1 MTRWVLFD
9 LDGTLL
15 DYAAAETTAVAAT
28 LSRAGLSVTDALME
42 DYRQVNR
49 RHWEA
54 LERGETTA
62 AQLRLDRW
70 RELLAAHR
78 ADTVDVVELAEHYL
92 GDLATGAQVCD
103 GAHEVVCDLAAD
115 HSIAFITNGLADV
128 QRPRLQASGLSDHAE
143 VVIISDEVG
152 AAKPAPAIFDAA
164 FDAMGAPPRADVI
177 VVGDSLTA
185 DVAGGRDYGL
195 RTVWVA
201 HPDAPDPGADAPQP
215 DHRIGHLRQLPPL
228 LRRAS

>member
-1 MTRWVLFD
+1 MRWVLFD

-15 DYAAAETTAVAAT
+15 DYAAAETAAVSAT
-28 LSRAGLSVTDALME
+28 LSRAGLVVSDALLA

-78 ADTVDVVELAEHYL
+78 AETVDVAELAEHYL
-92 GDLATGAQVCD
+92 GDLAAGAQVCD
-103 GAHEVVCDLAAD
+103 GASEVVGDLAETFA
-115 HSIAFITNGLADV
+115 IAYITNGLADV
-128 QRPRLQASGLSDHAE
+128 QRPRLHASGLCDHAE

-164 FDAMGAPPRADVI
+164 FEAMGGPARADV
-177 VVGDSLTA
+177 VLVGDSLTA

-201 HPDAPDPGADAPQP
+201 DPDEPDPAAGAPRP
-215 DHRIGHLRQLPPL
+215 DHRIGHLRELPPL
-228 LRRAS
+228 LRRAT

>member
-1 MTRWVLFD
+1 MERWVLFD

-15 DYAAAETTAVAAT
+15 DYAAAETAAVSAT
-28 LSRAGLSVTDALME
+28 LARAGLPVSEALLA

-70 RELLAAHR
+70 RDLLAAHR
-78 ADTVDVVELAEHYL
+78 AQAVDVAELAEHYL
-92 GDLATGAQVCD
+92 GDLAAGAQVLE
-103 GAHEVVCDLAAD
+103 GAHEVVDDLAETF
-115 HSIAFITNGLADV
+115 SIAYITNGLADV
-128 QRPRLQASGLSDHAE
+128 QRPRLRASGLSDHAE

-152 AAKPAPAIFDAA
+152 AAKPAPEIFDAA
-164 FDAMGAPPRADVI
+164 FEAMGRPQRTDVAL
-177 VVGDSLTA
+177 VGDSLTA
-185 DVAGGRDYGL
+185 DIAGGRDYGL

-201 HPDAPDPGADAPQP
+201 DPDEPDPTVDAPRP
-215 DHRIGHLRQLPPL
+215 DHRIGHLRELPPL
-228 LRRAS
+228 LRRAM

>member
-15 DYAAAETTAVAAT
+15 DYVAAETAAVTAT
-28 LSRAGLSVTDALME
+28 LRRAGLSVTEAMLD

-78 ADTVDVVELAEHYL
+78 AETVDVAELAAHYL
-92 GDLATGAQVCD
+92 DDLAAGAQVCD
-103 GAHEVVCDLAAD
+103 GAHDVVAELAED
-115 HSIAFITNGLADV
+115 HAIAYITNGLADV
-128 QRPRLQASGLSDHAE
+128 QRPRLRASGLCDHAE
-143 VVIISDEVG
+143 AVIISDEVG

-164 FDAMGAPPRADVI
+164 FDAMRSPPRADVTL
-177 VVGDSLTA
+177 VGDSLTA
-185 DVAGGRDYGL
+185 DVAGGRAYGL
-195 RTVWVA
+195 RTVWVTDS
-201 HPDAPDPGADAPQP
+201 DAPNPGPPKPQP
-215 DHRIGHLRQLPPL
+215 DHRIEHLRELPPL
-228 LRRAS
+228 LRPTT

>member
-15 DYAAAETTAVAAT
+15 DYAAAETAAVSAT
-28 LSRAGLSVTDALME
+28 LARAGLSVTEALLE
-42 DYRQVNR
+42 DYRRANR

-70 RELLAAHR
+70 RDVLAAHR
-78 ADTVDVVELAEHYL
+78 ADTVDVAELAEHYL
-92 GDLATGAQVCD
+92 GDLAAGAQVCD
-103 GAHEVVCDLAAD
+103 GAHEVVGDLAAD
-115 HSIAFITNGLADV
+115 HAIAYITNGLADV
-128 QRPRLQASGLSDHAE
+128 QRPRLHASGLSDHAE

-164 FDAMGAPPRADVI
+164 FEAMGAPTPTDVV

-195 RTVWVA
+195 RTVWIT
-201 HPDAPDPGADAPQP
+201 DPGAPEPGVDEPQP
-215 DHRIGHLRQLPPL
+215 DHRISHLRELPPL
-228 LRRAS
+228 LRRAT